1 MKIRERKSKIKQ
13 RVFVIVFFIVLIL
26 ALINIYFANFEKEV
40 QKEEQNNAVTSLSGL
55 ANQGAEIVETKINLS
70 MSFMRNLAEM
80 LKDTKDIQQE
90 ENFEY
95 LRKVLKD
102 ENLDILRFGIALP
115 NGEAITA
122 AGKSLNVGERE
133 YFRECM
139 KGHEIIT
146 GSVKSKIIDE
156 KIIFL
161 AVPIYGENDIVRGVF
176 YGVIE
181 CDSFHVYDN
190 IEMGG
195 VKSDMYII
203 DGDGNYVTNYDAAL
217 ADTTKANFFDEM
229 KELKKSVSMKEI
241 QNKLASRNPM
251 YVELQRKAGKEY
263 VYITPININGWFAV
277 TVINEESIHG
287 RVHYL
292 SDSVSLLMFRVVMT
306 LALFV
311 VLIYYI
317 IWSEKK
323 KAEQMNQ
330 ELQIRDNI
338 FQVAVSELESQVFL
352 YDARKDEMRFLSNS
366 SYEKIHLPQ
375 IIQNVSKEL
384 LKYFS
389 ETNQKTMEHV
399 LMEMFDDLKNGREE
413 SKRRMILTKGEQTYY
428 YGIKVIHF
436 YNTSG
441 EPIRSIGMIYDIS
454 ENYEKEL
461 LLNREKKMRS
471 FFMSDVIGVYE
482 INVTLDKVMGQQG
495 EQYDS
500 DVTYTRILKE
510 FVRKCVAEEFRE
522 EVCEKCSIANLRIRF
537 LSGENNFI
545 QEYKYLRKDKTTFW
559 VACEMHLERD
569 AQNGNLLA
577 FVTVRDIDNKKRK
590 ELYLE
595 ERAIVDPLTKVY
607 NRSAGTQYIVKAL
620 AEMNP
625 GETSAFMLLDLD
637 HFKRLNDTLGHMRGD
652 DALKNVAEILM
663 NHFRKYDIVCRLGG
677 DEFVVFIQRIPIEV
691 LDRVLIS
698 LLKKMELDY
707 ERGDVKVSITISAGV
722 ALVPEHGNT
731 FEELY
736 EKADQALYQ
745 VKNTTRNAYKIYEE
759 LLASIRGR

>member
-1 MKIRERKSKIKQ
+1 MRERKSKIKQ
-13 RVFVIVFFIVLIL
+13 RVFVIVLFIVLIL
-26 ALINIYFANFEKEV
+26 ALINIYFADFEREV
-40 QKEEQNNAVTSLSGL
+40 QKEELNHAVTSLSGL

-80 LKDTKDIQQE
+80 LEKTKDIQQK

-95 LRKVLKD
+95 LQNVLED

-241 QNKLASRNPM
+241 QDKLASRNPM

-292 SDSVSLLMFRVVMT
+292 ADSVSLLMFRVVMT

-436 YNTSG
+436 YNTNG

-691 LDRVLIS
+691 LDRVLTS

-745 VKNTTRNAYKIYEE
+745 VKNTTRNAYKI
-759 LLASIRGR
+759 IRKK

>member
-1 MKIRERKSKIKQ
+1 MRERKSKIKQ
-13 RVFVIVFFIVLIL
+13 RVFVIVLFIVLIL
-26 ALINIYFANFEKEV
+26 ALINIYFADFEREV
-40 QKEEQNNAVTSLSGL
+40 QKEELNHAVTSLSGL

-80 LKDTKDIQQE
+80 LEKTKDIQQK

-95 LRKVLKD
+95 LQNVLED

-115 NGEAITA
+115 NGEAITT

-146 GSVKSKIIDE
+146 GSLKSKIIGE

-241 QNKLASRNPM
+241 QDKLTSRNPM

-522 EVCEKCSIANLRIRF
+522 EVCEKCSIGNLRIRF

-652 DALKNVAEILM
+652 DALKNVAEILI

-691 LDRVLIS
+691 LDRVLTS

-745 VKNTTRNAYKIYEE
+745 VKNTTRNAYKI
-759 LLASIRGR
+759 IRKK

>member
-1 MKIRERKSKIKQ
+1 MRERKSKIKQ
-13 RVFVIVFFIVLIL
+13 RVFVIVLFIVLIL
-26 ALINIYFANFEKEV
+26 ALINIYFADFEREV
-40 QKEEQNNAVTSLSGL
+40 QKEELNHAVTSLSGL

-80 LKDTKDIQQE
+80 LEKTKDIQQK

-95 LRKVLKD
+95 LQNVLED

-115 NGEAITA
+115 NGEAITT

-146 GSVKSKIIDE
+146 GSLKSKIIGE

-161 AVPIYGENDIVRGVF
+161 AVPIYGENDIVRGVL

-241 QNKLASRNPM
+241 QDKLASRNPM

-292 SDSVSLLMFRVVMT
+292 ADSVSLLMFRVVMT

-652 DALKNVAEILM
+652 DALKNVAEILI

-691 LDRVLIS
+691 LDRVLTS

>member
-1 MKIRERKSKIKQ
+1 MRERKSKIKQ
-13 RVFVIVFFIVLIL
+13 RVFVIVLFIVLIL
-26 ALINIYFANFEKEV
+26 ALINIYFADFEREV
-40 QKEEQNNAVTSLSGL
+40 QKEEPNHAVTSLSGL

-80 LKDTKDIQQE
+80 LEKTKDIQQK

-95 LRKVLKD
+95 LQNVLED

-115 NGEAITA
+115 NGEAITT

-203 DGDGNYVTNYDAAL
+203 NGDGNYVTNYDAAL

-241 QNKLASRNPM
+241 QDKLASRNPM

-317 IWSEKK
+317 IWFEKK

-569 AQNGNLLA
+569 AQNGNLIA

-652 DALKNVAEILM
+652 DALKNVAEILI

-691 LDRVLIS
+691 LDRVLTS

>member
-1 MKIRERKSKIKQ
+1 MRERKSKIKQ
-13 RVFVIVFFIVLIL
+13 RVFVIVLFIVLIL
-26 ALINIYFANFEKEV
+26 ALINIYFADFEREV
-40 QKEEQNNAVTSLSGL
+40 QKEELNHAVTSLSGL

-80 LKDTKDIQQE
+80 LEKTKDIQQK

-95 LRKVLKD
+95 LQNVLED

-241 QNKLASRNPM
+241 QDKLASRNPM

-292 SDSVSLLMFRVVMT
+292 ADSVSLLMFRVVMT

-317 IWSEKK
+317 IWFEKK

-691 LDRVLIS
+691 LDRVLTS

>member
-1 MKIRERKSKIKQ
+1 MRERKSKIKQ
-13 RVFVIVFFIVLIL
+13 RVFVIVLFIVLIL
-26 ALINIYFANFEKEV
+26 ALINIYFADLEREV
-40 QKEEQNNAVTSLSGL
+40 QKEELNHAVTSLSGL

-80 LKDTKDIQQE
+80 LEKTKDIQQK

-95 LRKVLKD
+95 LQNVLED

-691 LDRVLIS
+691 LDRVLTS

>member
-1 MKIRERKSKIKQ
+1 MRERKSKIKQ
-13 RVFVIVFFIVLIL
+13 RVFVIVLFIVLIL
-26 ALINIYFANFEKEV
+26 ALINIYFADFEREV
-40 QKEEQNNAVTSLSGL
+40 QKEELNHAVTSLSGL

-80 LKDTKDIQQE
+80 LEKTKDIQQK

-95 LRKVLKD
+95 LQNVLED

-115 NGEAITA
+115 NGEVITT

-241 QNKLASRNPM
+241 QDKLASRNPM

-292 SDSVSLLMFRVVMT
+292 ADSVSLLMFRVVMT

-522 EVCEKCSIANLRIRF
+522 EVCEKCSIGNLRIRF

-652 DALKNVAEILM
+652 DALRNVAEILM

-691 LDRVLIS
+691 LDRVLTS

-745 VKNTTRNAYKIYEE
+745 VKNTTRNAYKI
-759 LLASIRGR
+759 IRKK

>member
-1 MKIRERKSKIKQ
+1 MRERKSKIKQ
-13 RVFVIVFFIVLIL
+13 RVFVIVLFIVLIL
-26 ALINIYFANFEKEV
+26 ALINIYFADFEREV
-40 QKEEQNNAVTSLSGL
+40 QKEELNHAVTSLSGL

-80 LKDTKDIQQE
+80 LEKTKDIQQK

-95 LRKVLKD
+95 LQNVLED

-115 NGEAITA
+115 NGEAITT

-146 GSVKSKIIDE
+146 GSVKSKIIGE

-161 AVPIYGENDIVRGVF
+161 AVPIYGENDIVRGVL

-241 QNKLASRNPM
+241 QDKLASRNPM

-317 IWSEKK
+317 IWFEKK

-569 AQNGNLLA
+569 AQNGNLIA

-625 GETSAFMLLDLD
+625 GETSAFMLQDLD

-652 DALKNVAEILM
+652 DALKNVAEILI

-691 LDRVLIS
+691 LDRVLTS

-745 VKNTTRNAYKIYEE
+745 VKNTTRNAYKI
-759 LLASIRGR
+759 IRKK

>member
-13 RVFVIVFFIVLIL
+13 KVFVIVFFIVLIL

-115 NGEAITA
+115 DGDAITT
-122 AGKSLNVGERE
+122 AGKILNVGERE

-139 KGHEIIT
+139 KGHEMIT
-146 GSVKSKIIDE
+146 GSIKSKIIDE
-156 KIIFL
+156 EIIFL
-161 AVPIYGENDIVRGVF
+161 AVPIYGEKGTVRGVL

-181 CDSFHVYDN
+181 CDSFQVYDN
-190 IEMGG
+190 VEMGG
-195 VKSDMYII
+195 VKSEMYII
-203 DGDGNYVTNYDAAL
+203 DGEGNYVTNYGNEL
-217 ADTTKANFFDEM
+217 ADKAETNFFEKIEDLE
-229 KELKKSVSMKEI
+229 KSVSMKEI
-241 QNKLASRNPM
+241 QNKLMSRSPM
-251 YVELQRKAGKEY
+251 YLELQREVGKEY
-263 VYITPININGWFAV
+263 VYITPINVNGWFAV
-277 TVINEESIHG
+277 TVVNEEAIQG

-292 SDSVSLLMFRVVMT
+292 ADSVSLLTLRVVMT

-311 VLIYYI
+311 ILIYYI

-323 KAEQMNQ
+323 KVEQMNQ

-352 YDARKDEMRFLSNS
+352 YDAQKDEMRFLSNN
-366 SYEKIHLPQ
+366 SYEKLQLPQ
-375 IIQNVSKEL
+375 TIQKVSKEM

-389 ETNQKTMEHV
+389 ETNQKTMARAIA
-399 LMEMFDDLKNGREE
+399 EMFDDLENGREE
-413 SKRRMILTKGEQTYY
+413 SKKRIILARGEQTYY
-428 YGIKVIHF
+428 YGIKIIHF

-441 EPIRSIGMIYDIS
+441 DPIRSIGMIYDIS

-461 LLNREKKMRS
+461 MLKREKKMRS

-482 INVTLDKVMGQQG
+482 INVTLDRVLGQT
-495 EQYDS
+495 EEAHNS
-500 DVTYTRILKE
+500 NVTYTKILKE
-510 FVRKCVAEEFRE
+510 FAGKCVAEEFRE
-522 EVCEKCSIANLRIRF
+522 EICEKCSVDSLRIRF

-545 QEYKYLRKDKTTFW
+545 QEYKYLRDDGTNFW
-559 VACEMHLERD
+559 VACETHLERD
-569 AQNGNLLA
+569 AQSGNLIA
-577 FVTVRDIDNKKRK
+577 FVTVRDIDSKKRK

-595 ERAIVDPLTKVY
+595 ERAVVDPLTKVY
-607 NRSAGTQYIVKAL
+607 NRSAGRQYIMKAL
-620 AEMNP
+620 SEMHP
-625 GETSAFMLLDLD
+625 GETSVFMLLDLD
-637 HFKRLNDTLGHMRGD
+637 HFKQLNDTLGHMCGD
-652 DALKNVAEILM
+652 EALKDVAEILKS
-663 NHFRKYDIVCRLGG
+663 HFRRYDIVCRLGG
-677 DEFVVFIQRIPIEV
+677 DEFVVFIQRIPLEV
-691 LDRVLIS
+691 LDRVLTS
-698 LLKKMELDY
+698 LLKKMELAY
-707 ERGDVKVSITISAGV
+707 EREGVKVAITISAGI
-722 ALVPEHGNT
+722 ALVPEHGST

-736 EKADQALYQ
+736 EKADRALYQ
-745 VKNTTRNAYKIYEE
+745 VKNTTRNAYKIYEK
-759 LLASIRGR
+759 

>member
-1 MKIRERKSKIKQ
+1 MRERKSKIKQ
-13 RVFVIVFFIVLIL
+13 RVFVIVLFIVLIL
-26 ALINIYFANFEKEV
+26 ALINIYFADFEREV
-40 QKEEQNNAVTSLSGL
+40 QKEELNHAVTSLSGL

-80 LKDTKDIQQE
+80 LEKTKDIQQK

-95 LRKVLKD
+95 LQNVLED

-115 NGEAITA
+115 NGEAITT

-146 GSVKSKIIDE
+146 GSLKSKIIGE

-241 QNKLASRNPM
+241 QDKLTSRNPM

-292 SDSVSLLMFRVVMT
+292 ADSVSLLMFRVVMT

-691 LDRVLIS
+691 LDRVLTS

-759 LLASIRGR
+759 LLASIRCR

>member
-1 MKIRERKSKIKQ
+1 MRERKSKIKQ
-13 RVFVIVFFIVLIL
+13 RVFVIVLFIVLIL
-26 ALINIYFANFEKEV
+26 ALINIYFADFEREV
-40 QKEEQNNAVTSLSGL
+40 QKEELNHAVTSLSGL

-80 LKDTKDIQQE
+80 LEKTKDIQQK

-95 LRKVLKD
+95 LQNVLED

-241 QNKLASRNPM
+241 QDKLASRNPM

-292 SDSVSLLMFRVVMT
+292 ADSVSLLMFRVVMT

-471 FFMSDVIGVYE
+471 FCMSDVIGVYE

-691 LDRVLIS
+691 LDRVLTS

-745 VKNTTRNAYKIYEE
+745 VKNTTRNAYKI
-759 LLASIRGR
+759 IRKK

>member
-1 MKIRERKSKIKQ
+1 MRERKSKIKQ
-13 RVFVIVFFIVLIL
+13 RVFVIVLFIVLIL
-26 ALINIYFANFEKEV
+26 ALINIYFADFEREV
-40 QKEEQNNAVTSLSGL
+40 QKEELNHAVTSLSGL

-80 LKDTKDIQQE
+80 LEKTKDIQQK

-95 LRKVLKD
+95 LQNVLED

-115 NGEAITA
+115 NGEAITT

-203 DGDGNYVTNYDAAL
+203 NGDGNYVTNYDAAL

-241 QNKLASRNPM
+241 QDKLASRNPM

-317 IWSEKK
+317 IWFEKK

-569 AQNGNLLA
+569 AQNGNLIA

-652 DALKNVAEILM
+652 DALKNVAEILI

-691 LDRVLIS
+691 LDRVLTS

>member
-1 MKIRERKSKIKQ
+1 MRERKSKIKQ
-13 RVFVIVFFIVLIL
+13 RVFVIVLFIVLIL
-26 ALINIYFANFEKEV
+26 ALINIYFADFEREV
-40 QKEEQNNAVTSLSGL
+40 QKEELNHAVTSLSGL

-80 LKDTKDIQQE
+80 LEKTKDIQQK

-95 LRKVLKD
+95 LQNVLED

-115 NGEAITA
+115 NGEAITT

-146 GSVKSKIIDE
+146 GSVKSKIIGE

-161 AVPIYGENDIVRGVF
+161 AVPIYGENDIVRGVL

-241 QNKLASRNPM
+241 QDKLASRNPM

-317 IWSEKK
+317 IWFEKK

-691 LDRVLIS
+691 LDRVLTS

>member
-1 MKIRERKSKIKQ
+1 MRERKSKIKQ
-13 RVFVIVFFIVLIL
+13 RVFVIVLFIVLIL
-26 ALINIYFANFEKEV
+26 ALINIYFADFEREV
-40 QKEEQNNAVTSLSGL
+40 QKEELNHAVTSLSGL

-80 LKDTKDIQQE
+80 LEKTKDIQQK

-95 LRKVLKD
+95 LQNVLED

-115 NGEAITA
+115 NGEAITT

-241 QNKLASRNPM
+241 QDKLASRNPM

-292 SDSVSLLMFRVVMT
+292 ADSVSLLMFRVVMT

-500 DVTYTRILKE
+500 DVTYTRMLKE

-691 LDRVLIS
+691 LDRVLTS

>member
-1 MKIRERKSKIKQ
+1 MRERKSKIKQ
-13 RVFVIVFFIVLIL
+13 RVFVIVLFIVLIL
-26 ALINIYFANFEKEV
+26 ALINIYFADFEREV
-40 QKEEQNNAVTSLSGL
+40 QKEELNHAVTSLSGL

-80 LKDTKDIQQE
+80 LEKTKDIQQK

-95 LRKVLKD
+95 LQNVLED

-115 NGEAITA
+115 NGEAITT

-241 QNKLASRNPM
+241 QDKLASRNPM

-292 SDSVSLLMFRVVMT
+292 ADSVSLLMFRVVMT

-500 DVTYTRILKE
+500 DVTYTRMLKE

-637 HFKRLNDTLGHMRGD
+637 HFKRLNDTLGHMCGD

-691 LDRVLIS
+691 LDRVLTS

>member
-1 MKIRERKSKIKQ
+1 MRERKSKIKQ
-13 RVFVIVFFIVLIL
+13 RVFVIVLFIVLIL
-26 ALINIYFANFEKEV
+26 ALINIYFADFEREV
-40 QKEEQNNAVTSLSGL
+40 QKEELNHAVTSLSGL

-80 LKDTKDIQQE
+80 LEKTKDIQQK

-95 LRKVLKD
+95 LQNVLED

-115 NGEAITA
+115 NGEAITT

-241 QNKLASRNPM
+241 QDKLASRNPM

-292 SDSVSLLMFRVVMT
+292 ADSVSLLMFRVVMT

-366 SYEKIHLPQ
+366 SYEKIHLP
-375 IIQNVSKEL
+375 
-384 LKYFS
+384 
-389 ETNQKTMEHV
+389 
-399 LMEMFDDLKNGREE
+399 
-413 SKRRMILTKGEQTYY
+413 
-428 YGIKVIHF
+428 
-436 YNTSG
+436 
-441 EPIRSIGMIYDIS
+441 
-454 ENYEKEL
+454 
-461 LLNREKKMRS
+461 
-471 FFMSDVIGVYE
+471 
-482 INVTLDKVMGQQG
+482 
-495 EQYDS
+495 
-500 DVTYTRILKE
+500 
-510 FVRKCVAEEFRE
+510 
-522 EVCEKCSIANLRIRF
+522 
-537 LSGENNFI
+537 
-545 QEYKYLRKDKTTFW
+545 
-559 VACEMHLERD
+559 
-569 AQNGNLLA
+569 
-577 FVTVRDIDNKKRK
+577 
-590 ELYLE
+590 
-595 ERAIVDPLTKVY
+595 
-607 NRSAGTQYIVKAL
+607 
-620 AEMNP
+620 
-625 GETSAFMLLDLD
+625 
-637 HFKRLNDTLGHMRGD
+637 
-652 DALKNVAEILM
+652 
-663 NHFRKYDIVCRLGG
+663 
-677 DEFVVFIQRIPIEV
+677 
-691 LDRVLIS
+691 
-698 LLKKMELDY
+698 
-707 ERGDVKVSITISAGV
+707 
-722 ALVPEHGNT
+722 
-731 FEELY
+731 
-736 EKADQALYQ
+736 
-745 VKNTTRNAYKIYEE
+745 
-759 LLASIRGR
+759 

>member
-115 NGEAITA
+115 DGDAITT
-122 AGKSLNVGERE
+122 AGKILNVGERE

-139 KGHEIIT
+139 KGHEMIT
-146 GSVKSKIIDE
+146 GSLKSKIIDE
-156 KIIFL
+156 EIIFL
-161 AVPIYGENDIVRGVF
+161 AVPIYGEKGTVRGVL

-181 CDSFHVYDN
+181 CDSFQVYDN
-190 IEMGG
+190 VEMGG
-195 VKSDMYII
+195 VKSEMYII
-203 DGDGNYVTNYDAAL
+203 DGEGNYVTNYGEEL
-217 ADTTKANFFDEM
+217 ADQAETNFFEKIEDLE
-229 KELKKSVSMKEI
+229 KSVSMKEI
-241 QNKLASRNPM
+241 QNKLMSRSPM
-251 YVELQRKAGKEY
+251 YLELQREVGKEY
-263 VYITPININGWFAV
+263 VYITPINVNGWFAV
-277 TVINEESIHG
+277 TVVNEEAIQG

-292 SDSVSLLMFRVVMT
+292 ADSVSLLTLRVVMT

-311 VLIYYI
+311 ILIYYI

-323 KAEQMNQ
+323 KVEQMNQ

-352 YDARKDEMRFLSNS
+352 YDAQKDEMRFLSNN
-366 SYEKIHLPQ
+366 SYEKLQLPQ
-375 IIQNVSKEL
+375 TIQKVSKEMM
-384 LKYFS
+384 KYFS
-389 ETNQKTMEHV
+389 ETNQKTMARAIA
-399 LMEMFDDLKNGREE
+399 EMFDDLENGREE
-413 SKRRMILTKGEQTYY
+413 SKKRIILARGEQTYY
-428 YGIKVIHF
+428 YGIKIIHF

-441 EPIRSIGMIYDIS
+441 DPIRSIGMIYDIS

-461 LLNREKKMRS
+461 MLKREKKMRS

-482 INVTLDKVMGQQG
+482 INVTLDRVLGQT
-495 EQYDS
+495 EEAHNS
-500 DVTYTRILKE
+500 NVTYTKILKE
-510 FVRKCVAEEFRE
+510 FAGKCVAEEFRE
-522 EVCEKCSIANLRIRF
+522 EICEKCSVNNLRTRF

-545 QEYKYLRKDKTTFW
+545 QEYKYLRDDGTNFW
-559 VACEMHLERD
+559 VECETHLERD
-569 AQNGNLLA
+569 AQSGNLIA
-577 FVTVRDIDNKKRK
+577 FVTVRDIDSKKRK

-595 ERAIVDPLTKVY
+595 ERAVVDPLTKVY
-607 NRSAGTQYIVKAL
+607 NRSAGRQYIMKAL
-620 AEMNP
+620 SEMRP
-625 GETSAFMLLDLD
+625 GETSVFMLLDLD
-637 HFKRLNDTLGHMRGD
+637 HFKQLNDTLGHMCGD
-652 DALKNVAEILM
+652 EALKDVAEILKS
-663 NHFRKYDIVCRLGG
+663 HFRRYDIVCRLGG
-677 DEFVVFIQRIPIEV
+677 DEFVVFIQRIPVEV
-691 LDRVLIS
+691 LDRVITS
-698 LLKKMELDY
+698 LLKKMELVY
-707 ERGDVKVSITISAGV
+707 EREGVKVAITISAGA
-722 ALVPEHGNT
+722 ALVPEHGST

-736 EKADQALYQ
+736 EKADRALYQ

-759 LLASIRGR
+759 LLAS

>member
-1 MKIRERKSKIKQ
+1 MRERKSKIKQ
-13 RVFVIVFFIVLIL
+13 RVFVIVLFIVLIL
-26 ALINIYFANFEKEV
+26 ALINIYFADFEREV
-40 QKEEQNNAVTSLSGL
+40 QKEELNHAVTSLSGL

-80 LKDTKDIQQE
+80 LEKTKDIQQK

-95 LRKVLKD
+95 LQNVLED

-115 NGEAITA
+115 NGEAITT

-146 GSVKSKIIDE
+146 GSLKSKIIDE

-241 QNKLASRNPM
+241 QDKLASRNPM

-292 SDSVSLLMFRVVMT
+292 ADSVSLLMFRVVMT

-311 VLIYYI
+311 VPIYYI

-338 FQVAVSELESQVFL
+338 FRVAVSELESQVFL

-607 NRSAGTQYIVKAL
+607 NRSVGTQYIVKAL

-652 DALKNVAEILM
+652 DTLKNVAEILM

-691 LDRVLIS
+691 LDRVLTS

>member
-1 MKIRERKSKIKQ
+1 MRERKSKIKQ
-13 RVFVIVFFIVLIL
+13 RVFVIVLFIVLIL
-26 ALINIYFANFEKEV
+26 ALINIYFADFEREV
-40 QKEEQNNAVTSLSGL
+40 QKEELNHAVTSLSGL

-80 LKDTKDIQQE
+80 LEKTKDIQQK

-95 LRKVLKD
+95 LQNVLED

-115 NGEAITA
+115 NGEAITT

-241 QNKLASRNPM
+241 QDKLASRNPM

-292 SDSVSLLMFRVVMT
+292 ADSVSLLMFRVVMT

-500 DVTYTRILKE
+500 DVTYTRMLKE
-510 FVRKCVAEEFRE
+510 FVRKCVTEEFRE

-569 AQNGNLLA
+569 AQNGNLIA

-663 NHFRKYDIVCRLGG
+663 NHFRKYDIVCRLGV

-691 LDRVLIS
+691 LDRVLTS

>member
-1 MKIRERKSKIKQ
+1 MRERKSKIKQ
-13 RVFVIVFFIVLIL
+13 RVFVIVLFIVLIL
-26 ALINIYFANFEKEV
+26 ALINIYFADFEREV
-40 QKEEQNNAVTSLSGL
+40 QKEELNHAVTSLSGL

-80 LKDTKDIQQE
+80 LEKTKDIQQK

-95 LRKVLKD
+95 LQNVLED

-115 NGEAITA
+115 NGEAITT

-146 GSVKSKIIDE
+146 GSVKSKIIGE

-161 AVPIYGENDIVRGVF
+161 AVPIYGENDIVRGVL

-241 QNKLASRNPM
+241 QDKLASRNPM

-317 IWSEKK
+317 IWFEKK

-677 DEFVVFIQRIPIEV
+677 DEFVVFIQRISIEV
-691 LDRVLIS
+691 LDRVLTS

-707 ERGDVKVSITISAGV
+707 ERGDVKVSITISVGV

-745 VKNTTRNAYKIYEE
+745 VKNTTRNAYKI
-759 LLASIRGR
+759 IRKK

>member
-1 MKIRERKSKIKQ
+1 MRERKSKIKQ

-55 ANQGAEIVETKINLS
+55 ANQGAELVETRINLS
-70 MSFMRNLAEM
+70 MSFMRNVAEM

-90 ENFEY
+90 ENLEY

-115 NGEAITA
+115 DGNAITTT
-122 AGKSLNVGERE
+122 GKILNVGERE

-139 KGHEIIT
+139 KGHEMIT
-146 GSVKSKIIDE
+146 GSIKSKIIDE
-156 KIIFL
+156 EIIFL
-161 AVPIYGENDIVRGVF
+161 AVPIYGEKDTVRGVL

-181 CDSFHVYDN
+181 CDSFQVYDN
-190 IEMGG
+190 VEMGG
-195 VKSDMYII
+195 VESEMYII

-217 ADTTKANFFDEM
+217 ANTAEKNFFEEI
-229 KELKKSVSMKEI
+229 KGLGKSVSIEEV
-241 QNKLASRNPM
+241 QNKLMSRSPM
-251 YVELQRKAGKEY
+251 YLELQKETGIEY

-277 TVINEESIHG
+277 TVVNEEEIQG

-292 SDSVSLLMFRVVMT
+292 SDSVSLLTLRVVMT

-311 VLIYYI
+311 ILIYYI

-352 YDARKDEMRFLSNS
+352 YDAQKDEMRFLSNS
-366 SYEKIHLPQ
+366 SYEKLQLPQ
-375 IIQNVSKEL
+375 TIQKVSKEM

-389 ETNQKTMEHV
+389 ETNRKTMERV
-399 LMEMFDDLKNGREE
+399 ITEMFDDLENGREE
-413 SKRRMILTKGEQTYY
+413 SKKRIILARGEQTYY
-428 YGIKVIHF
+428 YGIKIIHF
-436 YNTSG
+436 YNASG
-441 EPIRSIGMIYDIS
+441 DPVRSIGMIYDIS

-461 LLNREKKMRS
+461 MLKREKKMRS

-482 INVTLDKVMGQQG
+482 VNVTLDRVIGQRG
-495 EQYDS
+495 ERYNS
-500 DVTYTRILKE
+500 NVTYTEILKE
-510 FVRKCVAEEFRE
+510 FARKCVAEEFRE
-522 EVCEKCSIANLRIRF
+522 EICEKCSIASLRIRF
-537 LSGENNFI
+537 LSGENNFV
-545 QEYKYLRKDKTTFW
+545 QEYKYLRNDGTTFW

-569 AQNGNLLA
+569 AQNGNLIA
-577 FVTVRDIDNKKRK
+577 FVTVRDIDNQKRK

-595 ERAIVDPLTKVY
+595 EKAVVDPLTKVY

-620 AEMNP
+620 SEMNP

-652 DALKNVAEILM
+652 DALKDVAEILM

-677 DEFVVFIQRIPIEV
+677 DEFVVFIQHIPIEV
-691 LDRVLIS
+691 LDRVLTS

-707 ERGDVKVSITISAGV
+707 ERGEVKVSITISAGV
-722 ALVPEHGNT
+722 ALVPEHGST

-759 LLASIRGR
+759 LLASW

>member
-1 MKIRERKSKIKQ
+1 MRERKSKIKQ
-13 RVFVIVFFIVLIL
+13 RVFVIVLFIVLIL
-26 ALINIYFANFEKEV
+26 ALINIYFADFEREV
-40 QKEEQNNAVTSLSGL
+40 QKEELNHAVTSLSGL

-80 LKDTKDIQQE
+80 LEKTKDIQQK

-95 LRKVLKD
+95 LQNVLED

-115 NGEAITA
+115 NGEAITT

-176 YGVIE
+176 YGMIE

-241 QNKLASRNPM
+241 QDKLASRNPM

-292 SDSVSLLMFRVVMT
+292 ADSVSLLMFRVVMT

-482 INVTLDKVMGQQG
+482 INVTLDKVMGQ
-495 EQYDS
+495 
-500 DVTYTRILKE
+500 
-510 FVRKCVAEEFRE
+510 
-522 EVCEKCSIANLRIRF
+522 
-537 LSGENNFI
+537 
-545 QEYKYLRKDKTTFW
+545 
-559 VACEMHLERD
+559 
-569 AQNGNLLA
+569 
-577 FVTVRDIDNKKRK
+577 
-590 ELYLE
+590 
-595 ERAIVDPLTKVY
+595 
-607 NRSAGTQYIVKAL
+607 
-620 AEMNP
+620 
-625 GETSAFMLLDLD
+625 
-637 HFKRLNDTLGHMRGD
+637 
-652 DALKNVAEILM
+652 
-663 NHFRKYDIVCRLGG
+663 
-677 DEFVVFIQRIPIEV
+677 
-691 LDRVLIS
+691 
-698 LLKKMELDY
+698 
-707 ERGDVKVSITISAGV
+707 
-722 ALVPEHGNT
+722 
-731 FEELY
+731 
-736 EKADQALYQ
+736 
-745 VKNTTRNAYKIYEE
+745 
-759 LLASIRGR
+759 

>member
-1 MKIRERKSKIKQ
+1 MRERKSKIKQ
-13 RVFVIVFFIVLIL
+13 RVFVIVLFIVLIL
-26 ALINIYFANFEKEV
+26 ALINIYFADFEREV
-40 QKEEQNNAVTSLSGL
+40 QKEELNHAVTSLSGL

-80 LKDTKDIQQE
+80 LEKTKDIQQK

-95 LRKVLKD
+95 LQNVLED

-115 NGEAITA
+115 NGEAITT

-146 GSVKSKIIDE
+146 GSLKSKIIGE

-161 AVPIYGENDIVRGVF
+161 AVPIYGENDIVRGVL

-241 QNKLASRNPM
+241 QDKLASRNPM

-317 IWSEKK
+317 IWFEKK

-399 LMEMFDDLKNGREE
+399 LIEMFDDLKNGREE

-652 DALKNVAEILM
+652 DALKNVAEILI

-691 LDRVLIS
+691 LDRVLTS

>member
-1 MKIRERKSKIKQ
+1 MRERKSKIKQ
-13 RVFVIVFFIVLIL
+13 RVFVIVLFIVLIL
-26 ALINIYFANFEKEV
+26 ALINIYFADFEREV
-40 QKEEQNNAVTSLSGL
+40 QKEELNHAVTSLSGL

-80 LKDTKDIQQE
+80 LEKTKDIQQK

-95 LRKVLKD
+95 LQNVLED

-115 NGEAITA
+115 NGEAITT

-241 QNKLASRNPM
+241 QDKLASRNPM

-292 SDSVSLLMFRVVMT
+292 ADSVSLLMFRVVMT

-500 DVTYTRILKE
+500 DVTYTRMLKE
-510 FVRKCVAEEFRE
+510 FVRKCVTEEFRE

-569 AQNGNLLA
+569 AQNGNLIA

-691 LDRVLIS
+691 LDRVLTS

>member
-1 MKIRERKSKIKQ
+1 MRERKSKIKQ
-13 RVFVIVFFIVLIL
+13 RVFVIVLFIVLIL
-26 ALINIYFANFEKEV
+26 ALINIYFADFEREV
-40 QKEEQNNAVTSLSGL
+40 QKEELNHAVTSLSGL

-80 LKDTKDIQQE
+80 LEKTKDIQQK

-95 LRKVLKD
+95 LQNVLED

-115 NGEAITA
+115 NGEAITT

-146 GSVKSKIIDE
+146 GSVKSKIIGE

-161 AVPIYGENDIVRGVF
+161 AVPIYGENDIVRGVL

-241 QNKLASRNPM
+241 QDKLASRNPM

-317 IWSEKK
+317 IWFEKK

-569 AQNGNLLA
+569 AQNGNLIA

-652 DALKNVAEILM
+652 DALKNVAEILI

-691 LDRVLIS
+691 FDRVLTS

>member
-1 MKIRERKSKIKQ
+1 M
-13 RVFVIVFFIVLIL
+13 
-26 ALINIYFANFEKEV
+26 
-40 QKEEQNNAVTSLSGL
+40 
-55 ANQGAEIVETKINLS
+55 
-70 MSFMRNLAEM
+70 
-80 LKDTKDIQQE
+80 
-90 ENFEY
+90 
-95 LRKVLKD
+95 
-102 ENLDILRFGIALP
+102 DILRFGIALP
-115 NGEAITA
+115 NGEAITT

-241 QNKLASRNPM
+241 QDKLASRNPM

-292 SDSVSLLMFRVVMT
+292 ADSVSLLMFRVVMT

-311 VLIYYI
+311 VPIYYI

-522 EVCEKCSIANLRIRF
+522 EVCEKCSIGNLRIRF

-652 DALKNVAEILM
+652 DALKNVAEILI

-691 LDRVLIS
+691 LDRVLTS

-745 VKNTTRNAYKIYEE
+745 VKNTTRNAYKI
-759 LLASIRGR
+759 IRKK

>member
-1 MKIRERKSKIKQ
+1 MRERKSKIKQ
-13 RVFVIVFFIVLIL
+13 RVFVIVLFIVLIL
-26 ALINIYFANFEKEV
+26 ALINIYFADFEREV
-40 QKEEQNNAVTSLSGL
+40 QKEELNHAVTSLSGL

-80 LKDTKDIQQE
+80 LEKTKDIQQK

-95 LRKVLKD
+95 LQNVLED

-115 NGEAITA
+115 NGEAITT

-146 GSVKSKIIDE
+146 GSVKSKIIGE

-241 QNKLASRNPM
+241 QDKLTSRNPM

-292 SDSVSLLMFRVVMT
+292 ADSVSLLMFRVVMT

-691 LDRVLIS
+691 LDRVLTS

-759 LLASIRGR
+759 LLASIRCR

>member
-1 MKIRERKSKIKQ
+1 MRERKSKIKQ
-13 RVFVIVFFIVLIL
+13 RVFVIVLFIVLIL
-26 ALINIYFANFEKEV
+26 ALINIYFADFEREV
-40 QKEEQNNAVTSLSGL
+40 QKEELNHAVTSLSGL

-80 LKDTKDIQQE
+80 LEKTKDIQQK

-95 LRKVLKD
+95 LQNVLED

-115 NGEAITA
+115 NGEAITT

-176 YGVIE
+176 YGIIE

-241 QNKLASRNPM
+241 QDKLASRNPM

-292 SDSVSLLMFRVVMT
+292 ADSVSLLMFRVVMT

-413 SKRRMILTKGEQTYY
+413 SKRRMILTKGEQIYY

-441 EPIRSIGMIYDIS
+441 EPIRSIGMIYYIS

-522 EVCEKCSIANLRIRF
+522 EVCEKYSIANLRIRF

-545 QEYKYLRKDKTTFW
+545 QEYKYLREDKTTFW
-559 VACEMHLERD
+559 VACEIHLERD
-569 AQNGNLLA
+569 AQNGNQIA

-625 GETSAFMLLDLD
+625 GETSALMLLDLD

-652 DALKNVAEILM
+652 HALKDVAEILM

-677 DEFVVFIQRIPIEV
+677 DEFVVFIQCIPIEV
-691 LDRVLIS
+691 LDRVLTS

-707 ERGDVKVSITISAGV
+707 ERGDVKVPITISAGV
-722 ALVPEHGNT
+722 ALVPQHGNT

-759 LLASIRGR
+759 LLASW

>member
-1 MKIRERKSKIKQ
+1 MRERKSKIKQ
-13 RVFVIVFFIVLIL
+13 RVFVIVLFIVLIL
-26 ALINIYFANFEKEV
+26 ALINIYFADFEREV
-40 QKEEQNNAVTSLSGL
+40 QKEELNHAVTSLSGL

-80 LKDTKDIQQE
+80 LEKTKDIQQK

-95 LRKVLKD
+95 LQNVLED

-115 NGEAITA
+115 NGEAITT

-241 QNKLASRNPM
+241 QDKLASRNPM

-691 LDRVLIS
+691 LDRVLTS

-745 VKNTTRNAYKIYEE
+745 VKNTTRNAYKI
-759 LLASIRGR
+759 IRKK

>member
-1 MKIRERKSKIKQ
+1 MRERKSKIKQ
-13 RVFVIVFFIVLIL
+13 RVFVIVLFIVLIL
-26 ALINIYFANFEKEV
+26 ALINIYFADFEREV
-40 QKEEQNNAVTSLSGL
+40 QKEELNHAVTSLSGL

-80 LKDTKDIQQE
+80 LEKTKDIQQK

-95 LRKVLKD
+95 LQNVLED

-115 NGEAITA
+115 NGEAITT

-195 VKSDMYII
+195 VKSEMYII

-241 QNKLASRNPM
+241 QDKLASRNPM

-292 SDSVSLLMFRVVMT
+292 ADSVSLLMFRVVMT

-522 EVCEKCSIANLRIRF
+522 EVCEKCSIASLRIRF
-537 LSGENNFI
+537 LSGENNFV

-569 AQNGNLLA
+569 AQNGNLIA

-607 NRSAGTQYIVKAL
+607 NRSAGTQYIMKAL

-652 DALKNVAEILM
+652 DALKDVAEILM

-677 DEFVVFIQRIPIEV
+677 DEFVVFIQHIPIEV
-691 LDRVLIS
+691 LDRVLTS

-707 ERGDVKVSITISAGV
+707 ERGEVKVSITISAGV
-722 ALVPEHGNT
+722 ALVPEHGST

-759 LLASIRGR
+759 LLASW

>member
-1 MKIRERKSKIKQ
+1 MRERKSKIKQ
-13 RVFVIVFFIVLIL
+13 RVFVIVLFIVLIL
-26 ALINIYFANFEKEV
+26 ALINIYFADFEREV
-40 QKEEQNNAVTSLSGL
+40 QKEELNHAVTSLSGL

-80 LKDTKDIQQE
+80 LEKTKDIQQK

-95 LRKVLKD
+95 LQNVLED

-115 NGEAITA
+115 NGEAITT

-241 QNKLASRNPM
+241 QDKLASRNPM

-292 SDSVSLLMFRVVMT
+292 ADSVSLLMFRVVMT

-317 IWSEKK
+317 IWFEKK

-500 DVTYTRILKE
+500 DVTYTRMLKE
-510 FVRKCVAEEFRE
+510 FVRKCVTEEFRE

-569 AQNGNLLA
+569 AQNGNLIA

-691 LDRVLIS
+691 LDRVLTS

>member
-1 MKIRERKSKIKQ
+1 MRERKSKIKQ
-13 RVFVIVFFIVLIL
+13 RVFVIVLFIVLIL
-26 ALINIYFANFEKEV
+26 ALINIYFADFEREV
-40 QKEEQNNAVTSLSGL
+40 QKEELNHAVTSLSGL

-70 MSFMRNLAEM
+70 ISFMRNLAEM
-80 LKDTKDIQQE
+80 LEKTKDIQQK

-95 LRKVLKD
+95 LQNVLED

-115 NGEAITA
+115 NGEAITT

-146 GSVKSKIIDE
+146 GSVKSKIIGE

-161 AVPIYGENDIVRGVF
+161 AVPIYGENDIVRGVL

-241 QNKLASRNPM
+241 QDKLASRNPM

-317 IWSEKK
+317 IWFEKK

-569 AQNGNLLA
+569 AQNGNLIA

-590 ELYLE
+590 ELYVE

-652 DALKNVAEILM
+652 DALKNVAEILI

-691 LDRVLIS
+691 LDRVLTS

>member
-1 MKIRERKSKIKQ
+1 MRERKSKIKQ
-13 RVFVIVFFIVLIL
+13 RVFVIVLFIVLIL
-26 ALINIYFANFEKEV
+26 ALINIYFADFEREV
-40 QKEEQNNAVTSLSGL
+40 QKEELNHAVTSLSGL

-80 LKDTKDIQQE
+80 LEKTKDIQQK

-95 LRKVLKD
+95 LQNVLED

-241 QNKLASRNPM
+241 QDKLASRNPM

-292 SDSVSLLMFRVVMT
+292 ADSVSLLMFRVVMA

-352 YDARKDEMRFLSNS
+352 YDARKDEMKFLSNS

-691 LDRVLIS
+691 LDRVLTS